1 MSAVDDLRRLLQ
13 LIPGGSS
20 VNQKLHDFEMY
31 IRNAAREGALEAVPQ
46 IKIEVKKT
54 VEPYVYASLGI
65 GLLGLLVGL
74 RALRAVRAKGL
85 AGPKLL
91 RSGRPRYLL

>member
-13 LIPGGSS
+13 LIPGGST
-20 VNQKLHDFEMY
+20 VDQKLRDFELY

-46 IKIEVKKT
+46 IQAEVKKT
-54 VEPYVYASLGI
+54 VEPYVYVSFGI

-91 RSGRPRYLL
+91 GSGRPRYLL